1 MKTHTLLESLLLA
14 ASTIAGVASA
24 ANAKTCNSYNIPVT
38 VTSTNLVF
46 GLPHFQT
53 DFDVADFVDTITSR
67 NVTTASSVI
76 APGVQVVTATY
87 NIAATFCRPGNGKP
101 DSKKKSTVLIATH
114 GLGFDKTYWD
124 PQLNKTMYSF
134 TDWAIG
140 QGYSIFSYDRLG
152 VGASSRVSGYV
163 AQLSN
168 QVAILAELTK
178 LVKAGQFV
186 GGTGKPPAVVLLG
199 HSFGSV
205 ISITAL
211 ANNLSIADGI
221 VLTGFSLNKT
231 FVNGLG
237 FAEAGAIR
245 IASFQ
250 SPAKWRRLDTGYLTN
265 ADVLTNVA
273 TFFKAPDYD
282 PAVAQFAENTKAPL
296 AVTELLTAS
305 SITNL
310 PTAFTGPAMIMS
322 GQFDFIFCMSDCDG
336 LLENP
341 GAEVFSHAKSF
352 KAVSFPGAGHGLNL
366 HLNAAESFK
375 EITDF
380 LTSNGL

>member
-1 MKTHTLLESLLLA
+1 MRDGFSLRVPAWSIWALPAWQALP
-14 ASTIAGVASA
+14 TQ
-24 ANAKTCNSYNIPVT
+24 KTCNSYNIPVI

-76 APGVQVVTATY
+76 APGVQV
-87 NIAATFCRPGNGKP
+87 
-101 DSKKKSTVLIATH
+101 KSTVLIATH
-114 GLGFDKTYWD
+114 GLGFEKTYWD

-199 HSFGSV
+199 HSFGSI

-211 ANNLSIADGI
+211 ANDLSIADGI
-221 VLTGFSLNKT
+221 VLTGALQLEQYVFERA
-231 FVNGLG
+231 GIRRG
-237 FAEAGAIR
+237 GAIR
-245 IASFQ
+245 IASIQ
-250 SPAKWRRLDTGYLTN
+250 SPAKWRQLDTGYLTN

-282 PAVAQFAENTKAPL
+282 PAVAQFAENTKTPL
-296 AVTELLTAS
+296 TVTELLAAS
-305 SITNL
+305 GITD
-310 PTAFTGPAMIMS
+310 PPAAFTGPTIIMS
-322 GQFDFIFCMSDCDG
+322 GQFDFIFCMSDCDD

-341 GAEVFSHAKSF
+341 GEGVFSHAKSF
-352 KAVSFPGAGHGLNL
+352 KAVSFPGAGHGLSL

-375 EITDF
+375 NTTDF
-380 LTSNGL
+380 LASNGF